1 LVFERRKRKMNGA
14 EGGYRI
20 ELDPNNPTG
29 AGGVGIHE
37 GGGAGVAH
45 EGGGAV
51 TKKAFTR
58 VSEETTKF
66 KIGINYIATKAS
78 KDGKIQI
85 GMPIRIE
92 NESGYGTRGPYYVLF
107 GMNRVGRVQGHERND
122 VRYFHNLTEL
132 AKTLEGVEAIPDIKW
147 ARERIDEMQL
157 KIADL
162 EKRYHLK
169 DGEKK
174 C

>member
-1 LVFERRKRKMNGA
+1 MVFERRKRKMNGA

-20 ELDPNNPTG
+20 KLDPNNPTG
-29 AGGVGIHE
+29 AGRVGVHK

-58 VSEETTKF
+58 VSEEPTIKF
-66 KIGINYIATKAS
+66 KIGLNYIATKPS

-107 GMNRVGRVQGHERND
+107 GINRVGSKRGKND
-122 VRYFHNLTEL
+122 VRYFYNLTEL
-132 AKTLEGVEAIPDIKW
+132 SQALESVEAILDVKW
-147 ARERIDEMQL
+147 ARERIDEMQQ

-162 EKRYHLK
+162 EEWYHLK